1 MKKTLSN
8 LKENWKSGL
17 TVSLVSIPL
26 SLALAIASGAT
37 PAQGMI
43 TALWAGI
50 FAAIFGGSN
59 FNIVGPTGA
68 LSGVLIGYTIIYGYV
83 GLPLIALVTGLMT
96 IVAYLLRLDRY
107 IIFIPGSVV
116 HGFTLGVAFIIGL
129 GQINNI
135 FGLHNMPKA
144 EGTINGLALALERF
158 ADIQWPIFAVFVL
171 GVAFIFYWNK
181 KVKKIPGAV
190 VLAFIGIISSLY
202 LANHPLSF
210 LSFET
215 LGQKYDIKA
224 QFFINTW
231 QNFSWSMLYNKEVW
245 IISLATTIIAILE
258 TLMSGQIADNMTKTK
273 FNRKKEVLGLG
284 IANIA
289 SGLTGG
295 IPATAALA
303 RTTLNVKSGATHK
316 SSALMSGVFLFI
328 ISFALLG
335 YFKALPMVIIASI
348 LVYVAISMV
357 EMEHFIKL
365 LGNEK
370 TAFWLSI
377 IVAIVTI
384 TEDPIIGLLV
394 GSIIALLI
402 FVQNISQ
409 GKTEILIFKNGKMT
423 ESLMRNDING
433 QELDSDMVV
442 YKISGALTYINMPAH
457 LKIANKIK
465 GNKYVILSLRHA
477 FYVDTDGINYLKE
490 IIEILKNQN
499 EKIIITG
506 INPEIKERIEKE
518 EFYKTKLAEDKIYD
532 RTSEAINKLYKQN

>member
-1 MKKTLSN
+1 MKNALSL
-8 LKENWKSGL
+8 LKQNWKSGL

-37 PAQGMI
+37 PTQGMI
-43 TALWAGI
+43 TALWAGL
-50 FAAIFGGSN
+50 FAAVFGGSN

-68 LSGVLIGYTIIYGYV
+68 LSGVLIGYTVMHGFM
-83 GLPLIALVTGLMT
+83 GLPLIAVLAGIMT

-144 EGTINGLALALERF
+144 EGPINAIALALERF
-158 ADIQWPIFAVFVL
+158 AEVQWPIFALFVL

-190 VLAFIGIISSLY
+190 VLAFAGIALSMY
-202 LANHPLSF
+202 LAKHPVSF
-210 LSFET
+210 LNLET

-224 QFFINTW
+224 QFFMNTW
-231 QNFSWSMLYNKEVW
+231 NNFSWSILASREIWV
-245 IISLATTIIAILE
+245 IALATTIIAILE

-303 RTTLNVKSGATHK
+303 RTALNVKSGATHK
-316 SSALMSGVFLFI
+316 SSALMSGIFLFV

-335 YFKALPMVIIASI
+335 YFKALPMVVIASI
-348 LVYVAISMV
+348 LVYVAIAMV
-357 EMEHFIKL
+357 ETEHFVHL
-365 LGNEK
+365 LSNEK

-377 IVAIVTI
+377 IVAVVTI
-384 TEDPIIGLLV
+384 AEDPIIGLLV
-394 GSIIALLI
+394 GTIIALLI

-423 ESLMRNDING
+423 NSIMRNDVNG
-433 QELDSDMVV
+433 QEIDSDMIV
-442 YKISGALTYINMPAH
+442 YKISGTLTYINMPAH
-457 LKIANKIK
+457 LKIAQKIK

-490 IIEILKNQN
+490 IIEILKSQN
-499 EKIIITG
+499 EKIILTG
-506 INPEIKERIEKE
+506 INPEIKDRIQKE
-518 EFYKTKLAEDKIYD
+518 EFYKTKLVENKIYD
-532 RTSEAINKLYKQN
+532 RTSQAINELYKQS

>member
-1 MKKTLSN
+1 MKNALSL
-8 LKENWKSGL
+8 LKQNWKSGL

-37 PAQGMI
+37 PTQGMI
-43 TALWAGI
+43 TALWAGL
-50 FAAIFGGSN
+50 FAAVFGGSN

-68 LSGVLIGYTIIYGYV
+68 LSGVLIGYTVLHGFM
-83 GLPLIALVTGLMT
+83 GLPLIAVLAGIMT

-144 EGTINGLALALERF
+144 EGPINGVALALERF
-158 ADIQWPIFAVFVL
+158 AEVQWPIFVMFVL
-171 GVAFIFYWNK
+171 GVAFIFFWNK

-190 VLAFIGIISSLY
+190 VLAFAGIALSMY
-202 LANHPLSF
+202 LAKHPVSF
-210 LSFET
+210 LNLET

-224 QFFINTW
+224 QFFMNTW
-231 QNFSWSMLYNKEVW
+231 SNFSWHILASREIWV
-245 IISLATTIIAILE
+245 IALATTIIAILE

-303 RTTLNVKSGATHK
+303 RTALNVKSGATHK
-316 SSALMSGVFLFI
+316 SSAMMSGVFLFV

-348 LVYVAISMV
+348 LVYVAIAMV
-357 EMEHFIKL
+357 ETEHFIHL
-365 LGNEK
+365 LSNEK

-377 IVAIVTI
+377 TVAIVTI
-384 TEDPIIGLLV
+384 AEDPIIGLLV
-394 GSIIALLI
+394 GTIIALLV

-409 GKTEILIFKNGKMT
+409 GKTEILIFKDGKMT
-423 ESLMRNDING
+423 NSIMRNDVNG
-433 QELDSDMVV
+433 QEIDSDMIV
-442 YKISGALTYINMPAH
+442 YKISGTLTYINMPAH
-457 LKIANKIK
+457 LKIAQRLK

-490 IIEILKNQN
+490 IIEILKSQN
-499 EKIIITG
+499 EHIILTG
-506 INPEIKERIEKE
+506 INSEIKDRIEKE
-518 EFYKTKLAEDKIYD
+518 EFYKIKLVENKIYD
-532 RTSEAINKLYKQN
+532 RTSQAINELYK

>member
-68 LSGVLIGYTIIYGYV
+68 LSGVLIGYTIIYGYA